1 MTADGLRV
9 QAKSQTLKSARIT
22 SVLNGM
28 GQNNPVVVIIGK
40 LVLPKTSRTITK
52 ATFNRF
58 QAFHRA
64 EHHATSIQCRSALPR
79 DCDLVPDERPSWQPG
94 SGGLFVD
101 DIVQVRGSTR
111 GIATHN
117 AISDM

>member
-40 LVLPKTSRTITK
+40 LVLPKTSRYITK
-52 ATFNRF
+52 ATYNRF
-58 QAFHRA
+58 KALDCAKRYA
-64 EHHATSIQCRSALPR
+64 PSIQCWSTLPR
-79 DCDLVPDERPSWQPG
+79 DGNLVADERPSCHVHVSSPE
-94 SGGLFVD
+94 D
-101 DIVQVRGSTR
+101 
-111 GIATHN
+111 
-117 AISDM
+117 